1 MNTSNR
7 KPCPREAE
15 AIRPGLWSW
24 IILFLGCL
32 LVPGVFLL
40 TRMPV

>member
-1 MNTSNR
+1 M
-7 KPCPREAE
+7 
-15 AIRPGLWSW
+15 RPGLVSW

-32 LVPGVFLL
+32 LVPALFLL